1 MKNLWDIVDRQDL
14 SGIPVLET
22 RPTVGL
28 KFEYRLIRV
37 FFETKEN
44 GKSNERKR
52 EKKKQLKGLYVQ
64 GVS

>member
-28 KFEYRLIRV
+28 KFEYRLIWV
-37 FFETKEN
+37 FFEKKEK
-44 GKSNERKR
+44 GTS
-52 EKKKQLKGLYVQ
+52 EKKTKKLLYVQ